1 MYILGNSS
9 NSSRSTSKHIRIV
22 QIATI
27 WSNGG
32 GDTLDDAY
40 RILPTGGGLE
50 LSLLPFH
57 GIEWAVHL
65 TRS

>member
-1 MYILGNSS
+1 MYILGNSP
-9 NSSRSTSKHIRIV
+9 NSFCSAPKHIRIV

-32 GDTLDDAY
+32 GDTLDDACS
-40 RILPTGGGLE
+40 IIPTGGGLE
-50 LSLLPFH
+50 FSLLPFH

-65 TRS
+65 ARG